1 MMKIVLNNET
11 NGADYSSLGIDI
23 ICSGFDVVKDYAL
36 VTSANVFPGSDKFN
50 PAQCLVDLELK
61 RISDGLESA
70 LWVKGKAEDIRKF
83 LDIAKKDATIDYL
96 KGKVIEAYYDTEG
109 AVMQVRINKY
119 SFMDK

>member
-1 MMKIVLNNET
+1 MKAVLNNET
-11 NGADYSSLGIDI
+11 NGGDYSYLGIDI
-23 ICSGFDVVKDYAL
+23 ICPGINVVKDYAL
-36 VTSANVFPGSDKFN
+36 ITSANVFPGSDKFR

-83 LDIAKKDATIDYL
+83 LDTAKKDATIDYL
-96 KGKVIEAYYDTEG
+96 KGKVIEAYYDAEG

-119 SFMDK
+119 SFTDK